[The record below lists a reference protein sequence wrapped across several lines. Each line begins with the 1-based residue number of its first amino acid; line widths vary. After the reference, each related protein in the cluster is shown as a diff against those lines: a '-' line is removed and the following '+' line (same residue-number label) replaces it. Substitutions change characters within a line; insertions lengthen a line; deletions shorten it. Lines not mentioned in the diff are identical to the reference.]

1 MAYGW
6 CKNSVMAPH
15 SGRAQSLSVKR
26 IAATLLSGDN
36 GERGRVG
43 RCAGVQVA
51 GVGRRA
57 GWEALRRAKGTS
69 VAEGLT
75 GVACARTDD
84 AGRGGLGEGS
94 RQVASTRVW
103 DGKSAARCWASAGRG
118 RRRGRGQWPW
128 RRTPLCNW
136 A

>member
-1 MAYGW
+1 
-6 CKNSVMAPH
+6 MAPH

-84 AGRGGLGEGS
+84 AGRGGQGRKGIHTCPGSAVGIAAPGFGLSAENSEVSKARATTLAPTVSHPRGS
-94 RQVASTRVW
+94 R
-103 DGKSAARCWASAGRG
+103 D
-118 RRRGRGQWPW
+118 
-128 RRTPLCNW
+128 
-136 A
+136 